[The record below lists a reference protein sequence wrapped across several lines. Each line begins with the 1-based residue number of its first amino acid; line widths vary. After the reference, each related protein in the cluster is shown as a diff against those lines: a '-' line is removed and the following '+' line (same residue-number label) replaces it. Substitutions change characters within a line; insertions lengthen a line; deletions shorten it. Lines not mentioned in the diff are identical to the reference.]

1 MRAYHLI
8 RGFILSVLSK
18 KTVGVRM
25 LLMQDK
31 KVLLVKHSYQQGWYT
46 IGGGVEKGETPLE
59 AMKRELKEEVGA
71 TLLNEPQL
79 FSVYHSRNEK
89 PDDYIIFYVAEGCE
103 QEVVHSDEITEQ
115 RWFPLDAL
123 PEDATPATRRRIQEY
138 LGEKTIDERW

>member
-8 RGFILSVLSK
+8 RGFVLSILSK

-71 TLLNEPQL
+71 TLLTNPKL
-79 FSVYHSRNEK
+79 FSVYYSRNEK
-89 PDDYIIFYVAEGCE
+89 RDDYIVFYVAEGCE
-103 QEVVHSDEITEQ
+103 QEVVHSDEIAEQ
-115 RWFPLDAL
+115 QWFPFDDL
-123 PEDATPATRRRIQEY
+123 PADITPATSRRIQEY
-138 LGEKTIDERW
+138 LGQKTIDEHW

>member
-31 KVLLVKHSYQQGWYT
+31 KVLLVKHSYQSGWYT
-46 IGGGVEKGETPLE
+46 IGGGVEAGETPLE

-71 TLLNEPQL
+71 TLLNNPQL
-79 FSVYHSRNEK
+79 FSVYYSRNEK
-89 PDDYIIFYVAEGCE
+89 RDDYVVFYVAEGCT
-103 QEVVHSDEITEQ
+103 QEVVHSDEIAEQ
-115 RWFPLDAL
+115 RWFSLDDL
-123 PEDATPATRRRIQEY
+123 PADITPATKRRIQEY